1 MDKEFEYED
10 ESKKKFQI
18 KRWMVIVAALAL
30 VLIIVL
36 ILIIVHIVK
45 SKEPEY
51 TISDFKHLENRM
63 EEEAPTYISQNS
75 VELTSEEIKIDLKDL
90 LLENGGSIDSS
101 KVKATKICKGY
112 VIATKNDN
120 EIYKPYISC
129 GKYYTTSGYISSD
142 TTTKKKTTTI
152 RDIEKPVITLKGNS
166 EITLN
171 RGDKYN
177 DEGASATDNIDG
189 DITSKIK
196 VSGKV
201 DTTKTGTYTI
211 TYTVTDKA
219 GNRAEVARKV
229 TVVATTTTVTPHTTT
244 KATTKKNFNTSSGGT
259 RTTKATTQRVT
270 TQKVTTPPTITLR
283 GSSSIAI
290 NQGSVWNDPGFT
302 AKDAKGNDL
311 TGRVNVS
318 GTVNTLVSGT
328 YTISYSVTDSWG
340 NRGYASRSVIV
351 KSTYIKLQAIT
362 VSPVSI
368 SLSKGQSRSITVY
381 FNPTNATNKAV
392 SWSSSNPSVATASN
406 GVITANSQG
415 IATITVK
422 GADGRQAQVSV
433 TVR

>member
-1 MDKEFEYED
+1 MDNDALYETD
-10 ESKKKFQI
+10 DNKKKFQLTRGMLI
-18 KRWMVIVAALAL
+18 LAAVIL
-30 VLIIVL
+30 VVIIIV
-36 ILIIVHIVK
+36 IIIIVHSVK

-51 TISDFKHLENRM
+51 TTSDFKHLEDRM
-63 EEEAPTYISQNS
+63 EEEAPTYISQNNI
-75 VELTSEEIKIDLKDL
+75 ELTSEEIKIDLKDL

-101 KVKATKICKGY
+101 KVKATKVCKGY
-112 VIATKNDN
+112 VIATKVDS
-120 EIYKPYISC
+120 EVYKPYISC
-129 GKYYTTSGYISSD
+129 GNYYTTEGYVNSD
-142 TTTKKKTTTI
+142 TITKKKTTSQKDT
-152 RDIEKPVITLKGNS
+152 EKPVITLKGNS

-171 RGDKYN
+171 QGDKYN

-201 DTTKTGTYTI
+201 DITKSGTYTI

-219 GNRAEVARKV
+219 GNRTEVTRKV
-229 TVVATTTTVTPHTTT
+229 TVVATITTTMSTTQKKTTT
-244 KATTKKNFNTSSGGT
+244 KKSYTSSGSVKTT
-259 RTTKATTQRVT
+259 RATTQRI
-270 TQKVTTPPTITLR
+270 TTPPTIALR
-283 GSSSIAI
+283 GSSTITI
-290 NQGSVWNDPGFT
+290 NQGASWHDPGFT

-318 GTVNTLVSGT
+318 GYVNISVAGT
-328 YTISYSVTDSWG
+328 YRVSYTVTDNWG
-340 NRGYASRSVIV
+340 NRGYAYRNVIV
-351 KSTYIKLQAIT
+351 KSMYIKLQAIT

-381 FNPTNATNKAV
+381 FNPTNATNKSV
-392 SWSSSNPSVATASN
+392 SWSSSDPSVATVSN

-415 IATITVK
+415 IATIIVK

>member
-1 MDKEFEYED
+1 MDNDALYETD
-10 ESKKKFQI
+10 DNKKKFQLTRGMLI
-18 KRWMVIVAALAL
+18 LAAVIL
-30 VLIIVL
+30 VVIIIV
-36 ILIIVHIVK
+36 IIIIVHSVK

-51 TISDFKHLENRM
+51 TTSDFKHLEDRM
-63 EEEAPTYISQNS
+63 EEEAPTYISQNNI
-75 VELTSEEIKIDLKDL
+75 ELTSEEIKIDLKDL

-101 KVKATKICKGY
+101 KVKATKVCKGY
-112 VIATKNDN
+112 VIATKVDS
-120 EIYKPYISC
+120 EVYKPYISC
-129 GKYYTTSGYISSD
+129 GNYYTTEGYVNSD
-142 TTTKKKTTTI
+142 TTTKKKTTSQKDT
-152 RDIEKPVITLKGNS
+152 EKPVITLKGNS

-171 RGDKYN
+171 QGDKYN

-201 DTTKTGTYTI
+201 DVTKSGTYTI

-219 GNRAEVARKV
+219 GNRTEVTRKV
-229 TVVATTTTVTPHTTT
+229 TVVATITTTMSTTKKKTTT
-244 KATTKKNFNTSSGGT
+244 KKSYISSGSVKTT
-259 RTTKATTQRVT
+259 RATTQRI
-270 TQKVTTPPTITLR
+270 TTPPTITLR
-283 GSSSIAI
+283 GNSTITI
-290 NQGSVWNDPGFT
+290 NQGASWHDPGFT
-302 AKDAKGNDL
+302 ARDAKGNDL

-318 GTVNTLVSGT
+318 GSVNASVAGA
-328 YTISYSVTDSWG
+328 YMISYTVTDDWG

-381 FNPTNATNKAV
+381 FNPTNATNKSV
-392 SWSSSNPSVATASN
+392 SWSSSDPSVATVSN

-415 IATITVK
+415 IATIIVK
-422 GADGRQAQVSV
+422 GADGRQARVSV

>member
-1 MDKEFEYED
+1 MDNDALYETD
-10 ESKKKFQI
+10 DNKKKFQLTRGMLI
-18 KRWMVIVAALAL
+18 LAAVIL
-30 VLIIVL
+30 VVIIIV
-36 ILIIVHIVK
+36 IIIIVHSVK

-51 TISDFKHLENRM
+51 TTSDFKHLENRM
-63 EEEAPTYISQNS
+63 EEEAPTYISQNNI
-75 VELTSEEIKIDLKDL
+75 ELTSEELKIDLKDL

-101 KVKATKICKGY
+101 KVKATKVCKGY
-112 VIATKNDN
+112 VIATKVDS
-120 EIYKPYISC
+120 EVYKPYISC
-129 GKYYTTSGYISSD
+129 GNYYTTEGYVNSD
-142 TTTKKKTTTI
+142 TTTKKKTTSQKDT
-152 RDIEKPVITLKGNS
+152 EKPVITLKGNS

-171 RGDKYN
+171 QGDKYN

-201 DTTKTGTYTI
+201 DTTKSGMYTI

-219 GNRAEVARKV
+219 GNRTEATRKV
-229 TVVATTTTVTPHTTT
+229 TVVATTTTTML
-244 KATTKKNFNTSSGGT
+244 ATTKKTTTKKSYTSSGSVKTT
-259 RTTKATTQRVT
+259 RATTQRI
-270 TQKVTTPPTITLR
+270 TTPPTITLR
-283 GSSSIAI
+283 GNSTITI
-290 NQGSVWNDPGFT
+290 NQGASWHDPGFT

-318 GTVNTLVSGT
+318 GSVNASVAGA
-328 YTISYSVTDSWG
+328 YMISYTVTDDWG

-362 VSPVSI
+362 VSPVSL
-368 SLSKGQSRSITVY
+368 SLSKGQSRSVTVY

-392 SWSSSNPSVATASN
+392 SWSSSNPSVATVSN

>member
-1 MDKEFEYED
+1 MDNDALYETD
-10 ESKKKFQI
+10 DNKKKFQLTRGMLI
-18 KRWMVIVAALAL
+18 LAAVIL
-30 VLIIVL
+30 VIIV
-36 ILIIVHIVK
+36 IIITIIVHSVK

-51 TISDFKHLENRM
+51 TTNDFKHLENRM
-63 EEEAPTYISQNS
+63 EEEAPTYISQNNI
-75 VELTSEEIKIDLKDL
+75 ELTSEEIKIDLKDL

-101 KVKATKICKGY
+101 KVKATKVCKGY
-112 VIATKNDN
+112 VIATKVDS
-120 EIYKPYISC
+120 EVYKPYISC
-129 GKYYTTSGYISSD
+129 GNYYTTEGYVNSD
-142 TTTKKKTTTI
+142 TITKKKTTSQKDT
-152 RDIEKPVITLKGNS
+152 EKPVITLKGNS

-171 RGDKYN
+171 QGDKYN
-177 DEGASATDNIDG
+177 DEGARATDNIDG

-201 DTTKTGTYTI
+201 DITKSGTYTI

-219 GNRAEVARKV
+219 GNRTEVTRKV
-229 TVVATTTTVTPHTTT
+229 TVVATITTTMSTTKKKTTT
-244 KATTKKNFNTSSGGT
+244 KKSYTSSGSVKTT
-259 RTTKATTQRVT
+259 RATTQRI
-270 TQKVTTPPTITLR
+270 TTPPTIALR
-283 GSSSIAI
+283 GSSTITI
-290 NQGSVWNDPGFT
+290 NQGASWHDPGFT

-318 GTVNTLVSGT
+318 GYVNISVAGT
-328 YTISYSVTDSWG
+328 YRVSYTVTDNWG
-340 NRGYASRSVIV
+340 NRGYAYRNVIV

-381 FNPTNATNKAV
+381 FNPTNATNKSV
-392 SWSSSNPSVATASN
+392 SWSSSDPSVATVSN

-415 IATITVK
+415 IATIIVK

>member
-1 MDKEFEYED
+1 MDNDALYETD
-10 ESKKKFQI
+10 DNKKKFQLTRGMLI
-18 KRWMVIVAALAL
+18 LAAVIL
-30 VLIIVL
+30 VVIIIV
-36 ILIIVHIVK
+36 IIIIVHSVK

-51 TISDFKHLENRM
+51 TTSDFKHLEDRM
-63 EEEAPTYISQNS
+63 EEEAPTYISQNNI
-75 VELTSEEIKIDLKDL
+75 ELTSEEIKIDLKDL

-101 KVKATKICKGY
+101 KVKATKVCKGY
-112 VIATKNDN
+112 VIATKVDS
-120 EIYKPYISC
+120 EVYKPYISC
-129 GKYYTTSGYISSD
+129 GNYYTTEGYVNSD
-142 TTTKKKTTTI
+142 TITKKKTTSQKDT
-152 RDIEKPVITLKGNS
+152 EKPVITLKGNS

-171 RGDKYN
+171 QGDKYN

-201 DTTKTGTYTI
+201 DITKSGTYTI

-219 GNRAEVARKV
+219 GNRTEVTRKV
-229 TVVATTTTVTPHTTT
+229 TVVATITTTMSTTKKKTTT
-244 KATTKKNFNTSSGGT
+244 KKSYTSSGSVKTT
-259 RTTKATTQRVT
+259 RATTQRI
-270 TQKVTTPPTITLR
+270 TTPPTIALR
-283 GSSSIAI
+283 GSSTITI
-290 NQGSVWNDPGFT
+290 NQGASWHDPGFT

-318 GTVNTLVSGT
+318 GYVNISVAGT
-328 YTISYSVTDSWG
+328 YRVSYTVTDNWG
-340 NRGYASRSVIV
+340 NRGYAYRNVIV

-381 FNPTNATNKAV
+381 FNPTNATNKSV
-392 SWSSSNPSVATASN
+392 SWSSSDPSVVTVSN

-415 IATITVK
+415 IATIIVK

>member
-1 MDKEFEYED
+1 MDNDALYETD
-10 ESKKKFQI
+10 DNKKKFQLTRGMLI
-18 KRWMVIVAALAL
+18 LAAVIL
-30 VLIIVL
+30 VVIIIV
-36 ILIIVHIVK
+36 IIIIVHSVK

-51 TISDFKHLENRM
+51 TTSDFKHLEDRM
-63 EEEAPTYISQNS
+63 EEEAPTYISQNNI
-75 VELTSEEIKIDLKDL
+75 ELTSEEIKIDLKDL

-101 KVKATKICKGY
+101 KVKATKVCKGY
-112 VIATKNDN
+112 VIATKVDS
-120 EIYKPYISC
+120 EVYKPYISC
-129 GKYYTTSGYISSD
+129 GNYYTTEGYVNSD
-142 TTTKKKTTTI
+142 TITKKKTTSQKDT
-152 RDIEKPVITLKGNS
+152 EKPVITLKGNS

-171 RGDKYN
+171 QGDKYN
-177 DEGASATDNIDG
+177 DEGARATDNIDG

-201 DTTKTGTYTI
+201 DITKSGTYTI

-219 GNRAEVARKV
+219 GNRTEVTRKV
-229 TVVATTTTVTPHTTT
+229 TVVATITTTMSTTKKKTTT
-244 KATTKKNFNTSSGGT
+244 KKSYTSSGSVKTT
-259 RTTKATTQRVT
+259 RATTQRI
-270 TQKVTTPPTITLR
+270 TTPPTIALR
-283 GSSSIAI
+283 GSSTITI
-290 NQGSVWNDPGFT
+290 NQGESWHDPGFT

-318 GTVNTLVSGT
+318 GYVNISVAGT
-328 YTISYSVTDSWG
+328 YRVSYTVTDNWG
-340 NRGYASRSVIV
+340 NRGYAYRNVIV

-381 FNPTNATNKAV
+381 FNPTNATNKSV
-392 SWSSSNPSVATASN
+392 SWSSSDPSVATVSN

-415 IATITVK
+415 IATIIVK

>member
-1 MDKEFEYED
+1 MDNDALYETD
-10 ESKKKFQI
+10 DNKKKFQLTRGMLI
-18 KRWMVIVAALAL
+18 LAAVIL
-30 VLIIVL
+30 VVIIIV
-36 ILIIVHIVK
+36 IIIIVHSVK

-51 TISDFKHLENRM
+51 TTSDFKHLENRM
-63 EEEAPTYISQNS
+63 EEEAPTYISQNNI
-75 VELTSEEIKIDLKDL
+75 ELTSEEIKIDLKDL

-101 KVKATKICKGY
+101 KVKATKVCKGY
-112 VIATKNDN
+112 VIATKVDS
-120 EIYKPYISC
+120 EVYKPYISC
-129 GKYYTTSGYISSD
+129 GNYYTTEGYVNSD
-142 TTTKKKTTTI
+142 TITKKKTTSQKDT
-152 RDIEKPVITLKGNS
+152 EKPVITLKGNS

-171 RGDKYN
+171 QRDKYN
-177 DEGASATDNIDG
+177 DEGARATDNIDG

-201 DTTKTGTYTI
+201 DITKSGTYTI

-219 GNRAEVARKV
+219 GNRTEVTRKV
-229 TVVATTTTVTPHTTT
+229 TVVATITTTMSTTKKKTTT
-244 KATTKKNFNTSSGGT
+244 KKSYTSSGSVKTT
-259 RTTKATTQRVT
+259 RATTQRI
-270 TQKVTTPPTITLR
+270 TTPPTIALR
-283 GSSSIAI
+283 GSSTITI
-290 NQGSVWNDPGFT
+290 NQGASWHDPGFT

-318 GTVNTLVSGT
+318 GYVNISVAGT
-328 YTISYSVTDSWG
+328 YRVSYTVTDNWG
-340 NRGYASRSVIV
+340 NRGYAYRNVIV

-381 FNPTNATNKAV
+381 FNPTNATNKSV
-392 SWSSSNPSVATASN
+392 SWSSSDPSVATVSN

-415 IATITVK
+415 IATIIVK

>member
-18 KRWMVIVAALAL
+18 TRGMLILAAVIL
-30 VLIIVL
+30 VVIIIV
-36 ILIIVHIVK
+36 IIIIVHSVK

-51 TISDFKHLENRM
+51 TTNDFKHLEDRM
-63 EEEAPTYISQNS
+63 EEEAPTYISQNNI
-75 VELTSEEIKIDLKDL
+75 ELTSEEIKIDLKDL

-101 KVKATKICKGY
+101 KVKATKVCKGY
-112 VIATKNDN
+112 VIATKVDS
-120 EIYKPYISC
+120 EVYKPYISC
-129 GKYYTTSGYISSD
+129 GNYYTTEGYVNSD
-142 TTTKKKTTTI
+142 TITKKKTTSQKDT
-152 RDIEKPVITLKGNS
+152 EKPVITLKGNS

-171 RGDKYN
+171 QGDKYN
-177 DEGASATDNIDG
+177 DEGARATDNIDG

-201 DTTKTGTYTI
+201 DITKSGTYTI

-219 GNRAEVARKV
+219 GNRTEVTRKV
-229 TVVATTTTVTPHTTT
+229 TVVATITTTMSTTKKKTTT
-244 KATTKKNFNTSSGGT
+244 KKSYTSSGSVKTT
-259 RTTKATTQRVT
+259 RATTQRI
-270 TQKVTTPPTITLR
+270 TTPPTIALR
-283 GSSSIAI
+283 GSSTITI
-290 NQGSVWNDPGFT
+290 NQGASWHDPGFT

-318 GTVNTLVSGT
+318 GYVNISVAGT
-328 YTISYSVTDSWG
+328 YRVSYTVTDNWG
-340 NRGYASRSVIV
+340 NRGYAYRNVIV

-362 VSPVSI
+362 VSPVSL
-368 SLSKGQSRSITVY
+368 SLSKGQSRSVIVY
-381 FNPTNATNKAV
+381 FNPTNATNKSV
-392 SWSSSNPSVATASN
+392 SWSSSDPSVATVSN

-415 IATITVK
+415 IATIIVK

>member
-1 MDKEFEYED
+1 MDNDALYETD
-10 ESKKKFQI
+10 DNKKKFQLTRGMLI
-18 KRWMVIVAALAL
+18 LAAVIL
-30 VLIIVL
+30 VVIIIV
-36 ILIIVHIVK
+36 IIIIVHSVK

-51 TISDFKHLENRM
+51 TTSDFKHLEDRM
-63 EEEAPTYISQNS
+63 EEEAPTYISQNNI
-75 VELTSEEIKIDLKDL
+75 ELTSEEIKIDLKDL

-101 KVKATKICKGY
+101 KVKATKVCKGY
-112 VIATKNDN
+112 VIATKVDS
-120 EIYKPYISC
+120 EVYKPYISC
-129 GKYYTTSGYISSD
+129 GNYYTTDGYVNSD
-142 TTTKKKTTTI
+142 TTTKKKTTSQKDT
-152 RDIEKPVITLKGNS
+152 EKPVITLKGNS

-171 RGDKYN
+171 QGDKYN

-201 DTTKTGTYTI
+201 DITKSGTYTI

-219 GNRAEVARKV
+219 GNRTEVTRKV
-229 TVVATTTTVTPHTTT
+229 TVVATITTTMSTTKKKTTT
-244 KATTKKNFNTSSGGT
+244 KKSYTSSGSVKTT
-259 RTTKATTQRVT
+259 RATTQRI
-270 TQKVTTPPTITLR
+270 TTPPTITLR
-283 GSSSIAI
+283 GNSAITI
-290 NQGSVWNDPGFT
+290 NQGASWHDPGFT

-318 GTVNTLVSGT
+318 GYVNISVAGT
-328 YTISYSVTDSWG
+328 YRVSYTVTDNWG
-340 NRGYASRSVIV
+340 NRGYAYRNVIV

-381 FNPTNATNKAV
+381 FNPTNATNKSV
-392 SWSSSNPSVATASN
+392 SWSSSDLSVATVSN

-415 IATITVK
+415 IATIIVR
-422 GADGRQAQVSV
+422 GADGRQARVSV

>member
-1 MDKEFEYED
+1 MDNDALYETD
-10 ESKKKFQI
+10 DNKKKFQLTRGMLI
-18 KRWMVIVAALAL
+18 LAAVIL
-30 VLIIVL
+30 VVIIIV
-36 ILIIVHIVK
+36 IIIIVHSVK

-51 TISDFKHLENRM
+51 TTSDFKHLEDRM
-63 EEEAPTYISQNS
+63 EEEAPTYISQNNI
-75 VELTSEEIKIDLKDL
+75 ELTSEEIKIDLKDL

-101 KVKATKICKGY
+101 KVKATKVCKGY
-112 VIATKNDN
+112 VIATKVDS
-120 EIYKPYISC
+120 EVYKPYISC
-129 GKYYTTSGYISSD
+129 GNYYTTEGYVNSD
-142 TTTKKKTTTI
+142 TITKKKTTSQKDT
-152 RDIEKPVITLKGNS
+152 EKPVITLKGNS

-171 RGDKYN
+171 QGDKYN
-177 DEGASATDNIDG
+177 DEGARATDNIDG

-201 DTTKTGTYTI
+201 DITKSGTYTI

-219 GNRAEVARKV
+219 GNRTEVTRKV
-229 TVVATTTTVTPHTTT
+229 TVVATITTTMSTTKKKTTT
-244 KATTKKNFNTSSGGT
+244 KKSYTSSGSVKTT
-259 RTTKATTQRVT
+259 RATTQRI
-270 TQKVTTPPTITLR
+270 TTPPTIALR
-283 GSSSIAI
+283 GSSTITI
-290 NQGSVWNDPGFT
+290 NQGASWHDPGFT

-318 GTVNTLVSGT
+318 GYVNISVAGT
-328 YTISYSVTDSWG
+328 YRVSYTVTDNWG
-340 NRGYASRSVIV
+340 NRGYAYRNVIV

-381 FNPTNATNKAV
+381 FNPTNATNKSV
-392 SWSSSNPSVATASN
+392 SWSSSDPSVATVSN

-415 IATITVK
+415 IATIIVK

>member
-1 MDKEFEYED
+1 MDNDALYETD
-10 ESKKKFQI
+10 DNKKKFQLTRGMLI
-18 KRWMVIVAALAL
+18 LAAVIL
-30 VLIIVL
+30 VVIIIV
-36 ILIIVHIVK
+36 IIIIVHSVK

-51 TISDFKHLENRM
+51 TTNDFKHLENRM
-63 EEEAPTYISQNS
+63 EEEAPTYISQNNI
-75 VELTSEEIKIDLKDL
+75 ELTSEEIKIDLKDL

-101 KVKATKICKGY
+101 KVKATKVCKGY
-112 VIATKNDN
+112 VIATKVDS
-120 EIYKPYISC
+120 EVYKPYISC
-129 GKYYTTSGYISSD
+129 GNYYTTEGYINSD
-142 TTTKKKTTTI
+142 TITKKKTTSQKDT
-152 RDIEKPVITLKGNS
+152 EKPVITLKGNS

-171 RGDKYN
+171 QGDKYN
-177 DEGASATDNIDG
+177 DEGARATDNIDG

-201 DTTKTGTYTI
+201 DITKSGTYTI

-219 GNRAEVARKV
+219 GNRTEVTRKV
-229 TVVATTTTVTPHTTT
+229 TVVATITTTMSTTKKKTTT
-244 KATTKKNFNTSSGGT
+244 KKSYTSSGSVKTT
-259 RTTKATTQRVT
+259 RATTQRI
-270 TQKVTTPPTITLR
+270 TTPPTIALR
-283 GSSSIAI
+283 GSSTITI
-290 NQGSVWNDPGFT
+290 NQGESWHDPGFT

-318 GTVNTLVSGT
+318 GYVNISVAGT
-328 YTISYSVTDSWG
+328 YRVSYTVTDNWG
-340 NRGYASRSVIV
+340 NRGYAYRNVIV

-381 FNPTNATNKAV
+381 FNPTNATNKSV
-392 SWSSSNPSVATASN
+392 SWSSSDPSVATVSN

-415 IATITVK
+415 IATIIVK

>member
-18 KRWMVIVAALAL
+18 KRWMVIVAALTL
-30 VLIIVL
+30 VLTIIIVL
-36 ILIIVHIVK
+36 VIVHIVK

-51 TISDFKHLENRM
+51 TTNDFKHLEDRM
-63 EEEAPTYISQNS
+63 EEEAPTYISQNNI
-75 VELTSEEIKIDLKDL
+75 ELTSEEIKIDLKDL
-90 LLENGGSIDSS
+90 LLENGGAIDSS
-101 KVKATKICKGY
+101 KVKAAKICKGY

-120 EIYKPYISC
+120 EVYKPYISC
-129 GKYYTTSGYISSD
+129 GKYYTTSGYISGD

-152 RDIEKPVITLKGNS
+152 RDTEKPVITLKGNS
-166 EITLN
+166 EVTLN
-171 RGDKYN
+171 QGDKYN

-211 TYTVTDKA
+211 TYTVADKA
-219 GNRAEVARKV
+219 GNRAEVTRKV
-229 TVVATTTTVTPHTTT
+229 MVVATTTTTMPATTKKTTTKKSYSSSGSIKTT
-244 KATTKKNFNTSSGGT
+244 KATTA
-259 RTTKATTQRVT
+259 R
-270 TQKVTTPPTITLR
+270 VTTPPTITLR
-283 GSSSIAI
+283 GGSTMTV
-290 NQGSVWNDPGFT
+290 NQGSVWKDPGFT

-311 TGRVNVS
+311 NARVNVS
-318 GTVNTLVSGT
+318 GSVNTLVAGT
-328 YTISYSVTDSWG
+328 YMISYTVTDDWG

-362 VSPVSI
+362 VSPVSV

-381 FNPTNATNKAV
+381 FNPTNATNKSV

-406 GVITANSQG
+406 GVITANSPG

>member
-1 MDKEFEYED
+1 MDNDALYETD
-10 ESKKKFQI
+10 DNKKKFQLTRGMLI
-18 KRWMVIVAALAL
+18 LAAVIL
-30 VLIIVL
+30 VVIIIV
-36 ILIIVHIVK
+36 IIIIVHSVK

-51 TISDFKHLENRM
+51 TTNDFKHLEDRM
-63 EEEAPTYISQNS
+63 EEEAPTYISQNNI
-75 VELTSEEIKIDLKDL
+75 ELTSEEIKIDLKDL

-101 KVKATKICKGY
+101 KVKATKVCKGY
-112 VIATKNDN
+112 VIATKVDS
-120 EIYKPYISC
+120 EVYKPYISC
-129 GKYYTTSGYISSD
+129 GNYYTTEGYVNSD
-142 TTTKKKTTTI
+142 TITKKKTTSQKDT
-152 RDIEKPVITLKGNS
+152 EKPVITLKGNS

-171 RGDKYN
+171 QGDKYN

-201 DTTKTGTYTI
+201 DITKSGTYTI

-219 GNRAEVARKV
+219 GNRTEVTRKV
-229 TVVATTTTVTPHTTT
+229 TVVATITTTMSTTKKKTTT
-244 KATTKKNFNTSSGGT
+244 KKSYTSSGSVKTT
-259 RTTKATTQRVT
+259 RATTQRI
-270 TQKVTTPPTITLR
+270 TTPPTIALR
-283 GSSSIAI
+283 GSSTITI
-290 NQGSVWNDPGFT
+290 NQGASWHDPGFT

-318 GTVNTLVSGT
+318 GYVNISVAGT
-328 YTISYSVTDSWG
+328 YRVSYTVTDNWG
-340 NRGYASRSVIV
+340 NRGYAYRNVIV

-381 FNPTNATNKAV
+381 FNPTNATNKSV
-392 SWSSSNPSVATASN
+392 SWSSSDPSVATVSN

-415 IATITVK
+415 IATIIVK

>member
-1 MDKEFEYED
+1 MDNDALYETD
-10 ESKKKFQI
+10 DNKKKFQLTRGMLI
-18 KRWMVIVAALAL
+18 LAAVIL
-30 VLIIVL
+30 VVIIIV
-36 ILIIVHIVK
+36 IIIIVHSVK

-51 TISDFKHLENRM
+51 TTNDFKHLEDRM
-63 EEEAPTYISQNS
+63 EEEAPTYISQNNI
-75 VELTSEEIKIDLKDL
+75 ELTSEEIKIDLKDL

-101 KVKATKICKGY
+101 KVKATKVCKGY
-112 VIATKNDN
+112 VIATKVDS
-120 EIYKPYISC
+120 EVYKPYISC
-129 GKYYTTSGYISSD
+129 GNYYTTEGYVNSD
-142 TTTKKKTTTI
+142 TITKKKTTSQKDT
-152 RDIEKPVITLKGNS
+152 EKPVITLKGNS

-171 RGDKYN
+171 QGDKYN

-201 DTTKTGTYTI
+201 DITKSGTYTI

-219 GNRAEVARKV
+219 GNRTDVTRKV
-229 TVVATTTTVTPHTTT
+229 TVVATITTTMSTTKKKTTT
-244 KATTKKNFNTSSGGT
+244 KKSYTSSGSVKTT
-259 RTTKATTQRVT
+259 RATTQRI
-270 TQKVTTPPTITLR
+270 TTPPTIALR
-283 GSSSIAI
+283 GSSTITI
-290 NQGSVWNDPGFT
+290 NQGASWHDPGFT

-318 GTVNTLVSGT
+318 GYVNISVAGT
-328 YTISYSVTDSWG
+328 YRVSYTVTDNWG
-340 NRGYASRSVIV
+340 NRGYAYRNVIV

-381 FNPTNATNKAV
+381 FNPTNATNKSV
-392 SWSSSNPSVATASN
+392 SWSSSDPSVATVSN

-415 IATITVK
+415 IATIIVK

>member
-18 KRWMVIVAALAL
+18 KRWMVIVAALTL
-30 VLIIVL
+30 VLTIIIVL
-36 ILIIVHIVK
+36 VIVHIVK

-51 TISDFKHLENRM
+51 TTNDFKHLENRM
-63 EEEAPTYISQNS
+63 EEEAPTYISQNNI
-75 VELTSEEIKIDLKDL
+75 ELTGEEIKIDLKDL

-101 KVKATKICKGY
+101 KVKATKVCKGY
-112 VIATKNDN
+112 VIATKVDS
-120 EIYKPYISC
+120 EVYKPYISC
-129 GKYYTTSGYISSD
+129 GNYYTTEGYVSSD
-142 TTTKKKTTTI
+142 TTTKKKTTSAKDT
-152 RDIEKPVITLKGNS
+152 EKPVITLKGNS

-171 RGDKYN
+171 QGDKYN

-201 DTTKTGTYTI
+201 DTTKSGTYTI

-219 GNRAEVARKV
+219 GNRAEVTRKV
-229 TVVATTTTVTPHTTT
+229 MVVATTTTTMP
-244 KATTKKNFNTSSGGT
+244 ATTKKTTTKKSYSSSSSI
-259 RTTKATTQRVT
+259 RTTKSTTAR
-270 TQKVTTPPTITLR
+270 VTTPPTITLR
-283 GSSSIAI
+283 GSSTITI
-290 NQGSVWNDPGFT
+290 NQGASWQDPGFT
-302 AKDAKGNDL
+302 ARDAKGNDL

-318 GTVNTLVSGT
+318 GSVNTLVAGT
-328 YTISYSVTDSWG
+328 YMVSYTVTDDWG

-351 KSTYIKLQAIT
+351 KSTYIKLRAIT
-362 VSPVSI
+362 VSPVSV

-381 FNPTNATNKAV
+381 FNPTNATNKSV
-392 SWSSSNPSVATASN
+392 SWSSSNPSVATVSN

>member
-1 MDKEFEYED
+1 MDNDALYETD
-10 ESKKKFQI
+10 DNKKKFQLTRGMLI
-18 KRWMVIVAALAL
+18 LAAVIL
-30 VLIIVL
+30 VVIIIV
-36 ILIIVHIVK
+36 IIIIVHSVK

-51 TISDFKHLENRM
+51 TTSDFKHLEDRM
-63 EEEAPTYISQNS
+63 EEEAPTYISQNNI
-75 VELTSEEIKIDLKDL
+75 ELTSEEIKIDLKDL

-101 KVKATKICKGY
+101 KVKATKVCKGY
-112 VIATKNDN
+112 VIATKVDS
-120 EIYKPYISC
+120 EVYKPYISC
-129 GKYYTTSGYISSD
+129 GNYYTTEGYVNSD
-142 TTTKKKTTTI
+142 TTTKKKITSQKDT
-152 RDIEKPVITLKGNS
+152 EKPVITLKGNS

-171 RGDKYN
+171 QGDKYN

-201 DTTKTGTYTI
+201 DITKSGTYTI

-219 GNRAEVARKV
+219 GNRTEVTRKV
-229 TVVATTTTVTPHTTT
+229 VVVATITTTMSTTKKKTTT
-244 KATTKKNFNTSSGGT
+244 KKSYTSSGSVKTT
-259 RTTKATTQRVT
+259 RATTQRI
-270 TQKVTTPPTITLR
+270 TTPPTITLR
-283 GSSSIAI
+283 GNSAITI
-290 NQGSVWNDPGFT
+290 NQGASWHDPGFT

-318 GTVNTLVSGT
+318 GYVNISVAGT
-328 YTISYSVTDSWG
+328 YRVSYTVTDNWG
-340 NRGYASRSVIV
+340 NRGYAYRNVIV

-381 FNPTNATNKAV
+381 FNPTNATNKSV
-392 SWSSSNPSVATASN
+392 SWSSSDPSVATVSN

-415 IATITVK
+415 IATIIVR
-422 GADGRQAQVSV
+422 GADGRQARVSV